1 METIYLNRDNLSH
14 WQEKAVH
21 KVMALGC
28 FDGLHTGHCKVI
40 NTAFEKAKELNVRLA
55 VMSFFPHPKSVVGSG
70 KKQVHYLM
78 PFSEKEK
85 RLESLGVDTFYI
97 VEFNKE
103 FSALQPKEFAVKYL
117 VELGVVHA
125 VAGFDFCYG
134 YKGAGNMDRLYQ
146 DSGKLIEVTKVKK
159 VGYKGEKISST
170 CIRERLLAGKVEELP
185 YFLGEYYEIKCEYDG
200 RTFKPYPYYT
210 LPAPGRYEVTLKNEA
225 ASLQTEVIVLA
236 SPGGPI
242 LTCTTEISPLV
253 NRKITIIWQ
262 RLLVDENV
270 HSIDEK
276 ILIL

>member
-1 METIYLNRDNLSH
+1 METIYLNRDNLRH
-14 WQEKAVH
+14 WQEKAVP

-40 NTAFEKAKELNVRLA
+40 NTAFDKAKELNVQQA
-55 VMSFFPHPKSVVGSG
+55 VMSFFPHPKSVIGSG

-78 PFSEKEK
+78 PLSEKEK
-85 RLESLGVDTFYI
+85 RLESLRVDTFYI

-103 FSALQPKEFAVKYL
+103 FAALQPEEFAVKYL

-170 CIRERLLAGKVEELP
+170 CVRERLLAGKVEELP

-200 RTFKPYPYYT
+200 STLKPYPYYT
-210 LPAPGRYEVTLKNEA
+210 LPAPGRYEVTLKNGEN
-225 ASLQTEVIVLA
+225 SILTEVIVNEA
-236 SPGGPI
+236 PGVPLLI
-242 LTCTTEISPLV
+242 CTTEIPPNM
-253 NRKITIIWQ
+253 NRDLSIVWQ
-262 RLLVDENV
+262 RFLKEENV
-270 HSIDEK
+270 HSIDGK
-276 ILIL
+276 ILIS

>member
-1 METIYLNRDNLSH
+1 METIYLNRDNLEI
-14 WQEKAVH
+14 WQEKALPN
-21 KVMALGC
+21 VMALGC

-40 NTAFEKAKELNVRLA
+40 NKAYEKAKELNARLA
-55 VMSFFPHPKSVVGSG
+55 VMSFFPHPKSVVSSG

-78 PFSEKEK
+78 PLSEKEK

-103 FSALQPKEFAVKYL
+103 FAALQPEEFAAKYL

-146 DSGKLIEVTKVKK
+146 DSGKLIDATKVEK

-170 CIRERLLAGKVEELP
+170 SIRERLLAGNVEELP
-185 YFLGEYYEIKCEYDG
+185 HFLGKYYEILCDYDG

-210 LPAPGRYEVTLKNEA
+210 LPAPGRYKVTLKNEA
-225 ASLQTEVIVLA
+225 SSIHTEVMILK
-236 SPGGPI
+236 SQSGPI
-242 LTCTTEISPLV
+242 LTCITEIPPLI
-253 NRKITIIWQ
+253 NRKVTIVWE
-262 RLLVDENV
+262 RLLKEEHV

-276 ILIL
+276 ILIS